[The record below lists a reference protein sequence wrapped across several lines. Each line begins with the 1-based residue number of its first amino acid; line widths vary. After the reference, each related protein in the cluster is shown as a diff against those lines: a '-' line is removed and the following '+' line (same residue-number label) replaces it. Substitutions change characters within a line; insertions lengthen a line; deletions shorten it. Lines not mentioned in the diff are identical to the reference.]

1 MSVGTPL
8 PPAPGD
14 RRPPAR
20 ALESFPMAAGAKR
33 VLLGRALSTS
43 KAEHQLLPKILALPV
58 FSSDPLSSVAYA
70 TEEMMLVLA
79 LAGAGALALMLP
91 IGFGIAALLAI
102 VVTSYRQTVKAYPR
116 GGGSYIVS
124 KDNLGTLPGLVAAG
138 AILTDYVLTVSVSVT
153 AGSIAVA
160 SAFPALAEHRVA
172 LAVSFIA
179 LVTVANLR
187 GVKEA
192 GTVFAIPTYGFAAMV
207 GLTIVVGLAQCLTR
221 CPVAESADVRL
232 GVGVPL
238 TVFLILRAFS
248 SGATALTGVEAIA
261 DGVQA
266 FRPPQAKNAATTLA
280 IMGAI
285 SISMFLGITF
295 LARETGVRVSPFVED
310 HQSVLAQIG
319 DAVFGGGV
327 FFYILQVFT
336 AGILILAANTAFQD
350 FPRLSAILAR
360 DRFMPS
366 QFRNRGDRLVYSNGV
381 LVLAAIAGLLVYIFD
396 ANLTRLIQLYVVG
409 VFTAFTLSQSGMVRR
424 WMSLRTEGWRRS
436 AAINGVGATT
446 TGVVLAIVT
455 LTKFTRGAWIVI
467 GTIPVL
473 VVFFLF
479 VHRHYMEVGRL
490 LRARGLTPEAEASN
504 TFVLLVR
511 DLGPATVEAV
521 RYLRALRPDRLIP
534 LYVGDPAR
542 FEQVSAAW
550 PDLAPRFG
558 RLELLPGAESSLT
571 RSVRSY
577 VRGVDRGPDDFVTVV
592 LPELL
597 RSRNWWQFA
606 GQRRALWL
614 KARLLFEPGLVLT
627 DVTSL
632 AEREP
637 PSASR
642 LERPVEPER
651 IVVLVPV
658 SAVHDATIRAIV
670 FAKSLRPSALS
681 ALFFSTDPTDV
692 EPIVEDWS
700 RNRVDVP
707 LAIVDASFR
716 DIGEPLLAEV
726 RRLTGRRD
734 TMVNV
739 VLPEFVVE
747 RWWEQFLHNQSGLY
761 LKRLL
766 LFEPRVVVTS
776 VPYHLHEADLAT
788 RSRDAERRG

>member
-1 MSVGTPL
+1 
-8 PPAPGD
+8 
-14 RRPPAR
+14 
-20 ALESFPMAAGAKR
+20 MAGGVKR
-33 VLLGRALSTS
+33 VLLGRALSTY
-43 KAEHQLLPKILALPV
+43 KAEHQLLPKVLALPV

-79 LAGAGALALMLP
+79 IAGAGALALMLP
-91 IGFGIAALLAI
+91 IGFAIAALLAI

-124 KDNLGTLPGLVAAG
+124 KENLGTVPGLVAAG

-160 SAFPALAEHRVA
+160 SAFPGLAEHRVA
-172 LAVSFIA
+172 LAFSFIA
-179 LVTVANLR
+179 LVTLANLR
-187 GVKEA
+187 GVREA
-192 GTVFAIPTYGFAAMV
+192 GTLFAIPTYGFAAMV
-207 GLTIVVGLAQCLTR
+207 GLTIVVGLTRCLTE
-221 CPVAESADVRL
+221 CPVADSATEELATVA
-232 GVGVPL
+232 PL
-238 TVFLILRAFS
+238 SVFLILRAFS

-266 FRPPQAKNAATTLA
+266 FRRPQAKNAATTLA
-280 IMGAI
+280 VMGAI

-295 LARETGVRVSPFVED
+295 LARETGVRVSPFVVD

-319 DAVFGGGV
+319 DAVFDGGLP
-327 FFYILQVFT
+327 FYVLQVFT

-366 QFRNRGDRLVYSNGV
+366 QFRNRGDRLVFSNGV
-381 LVLAAIAGLLVYIFD
+381 LVLAAIAGLLVYVFHAD
-396 ANLTRLIQLYVVG
+396 LTRLIQLYVVG

-424 WMSLRTEGWRRS
+424 WMRLRTEGWKRS
-436 AAINGVGATT
+436 AVINGIGAAT
-446 TGVVLAIVT
+446 TGVVLVIVT

-467 GTIPVL
+467 CTIPVL
-473 VVFFLF
+473 VFFFLF
-479 VHRHYMEVGRL
+479 VHRHYTEVGRL
-490 LRARGLTPEAEASN
+490 LRARGLTPEVEASN
-504 TFVLLVR
+504 TFVVLVR
-511 DLGPATVEAV
+511 DLGPATAEAV
-521 RYLRALRPDRLIP
+521 RYLRALRPERLIP

-542 FEQVSAAW
+542 FEQVSMAW

-558 RLELLPGAESSLT
+558 RLELLAGAEAHFT
-571 RSVRSY
+571 RSVRAY

-597 RSRNWWQFA
+597 HPRGWWQFA
-606 GQRRALWL
+606 GQRRALWF
-614 KARLLFEPGLVLT
+614 KARLFFEPGLVLT
-627 DVTSL
+627 DIPSL
-632 AEREP
+632 AEDQP
-637 PSASR
+637 PAGSR

-651 IVVLVPV
+651 TVVLVPV
-658 SAVHDATIRAIV
+658 SAVHDATTRALIY
-670 FAKSLRPSALS
+670 AKSLRPSALS

-692 EPIVEDWS
+692 EPMVEDWS
-700 RNRVDVP
+700 RHRVDVP

-716 DIGEPLLAEV
+716 DIGEPLLTEV
-726 RRLTGRRD
+726 RRYTGRGD

-739 VLPEFVVE
+739 VIPEFVVE

-761 LKRLL
+761 IKRLL

-788 RSRDAERRG
+788 RSRAEEHRG

>member
-1 MSVGTPL
+1 
-8 PPAPGD
+8 
-14 RRPPAR
+14 
-20 ALESFPMAAGAKR
+20 MAGGVKR

-43 KAEHQLLPKILALPV
+43 KAEHQLLPKVLALPV

-70 TEEMMLVLA
+70 TEEMMLVLVI
-79 LAGAGALALMLP
+79 AGAGALALMLP
-91 IGFGIAALLAI
+91 IGFAIAALLAI

-124 KDNLGTLPGLVAAG
+124 KENLGTVPGLVAAG

-160 SAFPALAEHRVA
+160 SAFPGLAEHRVA
-172 LAVSFIA
+172 LAISFIA
-179 LVTVANLR
+179 LVTLANLR
-187 GVKEA
+187 GVREA
-192 GTVFAIPTYGFAAMV
+192 GTLFAVPTYGFAAMV
-207 GLTIVVGLAQCLTR
+207 GLTIIVGLVQCLTE
-221 CPVAESADVRL
+221 CHVADSATEEL
-232 GVGVPL
+232 PMAAPL
-238 TVFLILRAFS
+238 SVFLILRAFS

-266 FRPPQAKNAATTLA
+266 FRRPQAKNAATTLA
-280 IMGAI
+280 VMGAI

-295 LARETGVRVSPFVED
+295 LARETGVRVSPFLVD

-319 DAVFGGGV
+319 ETVFDGGLP
-327 FFYILQVFT
+327 FYVLQVFT

-366 QFRNRGDRLVYSNGV
+366 QFRNRGDRLVFSNGV
-381 LVLAAIAGLLVYIFD
+381 LVLAAIAGLLVYVFLAD
-396 ANLTRLIQLYVVG
+396 LTRLIQLYVVG

-424 WMSLRTEGWRRS
+424 WMKLRTEGWKR
-436 AAINGVGATT
+436 AAVINGIGAAT
-446 TGVVLAIVT
+446 TGVVLIIVT

-467 GTIPVL
+467 CTIPVL
-473 VVFFLF
+473 VFFFLF
-479 VHRHYMEVGRL
+479 VHRHYTEVGRL
-490 LRARGLTPEAEASN
+490 LRTRGLTPEVEASN
-504 TFVLLVR
+504 TFVVLVR
-511 DLGPATVEAV
+511 DLGPATAEAV
-521 RYLRALRPDRLIP
+521 RYLRALRPERLIP

-542 FEQVSAAW
+542 FEQVSMAW

-558 RLELLPGAESSLT
+558 RLELLAGAEAHFT
-571 RSVRSY
+571 RSVRAY

-597 RSRNWWQFA
+597 RPRGWWQFA
-606 GQRRALWL
+606 GQRRALWF
-614 KARLLFEPGLVLT
+614 KARLFFEPGLVLT
-627 DVTSL
+627 DIPSL
-632 AEREP
+632 AEDEP
-637 PSASR
+637 PAASR
-642 LERPVEPER
+642 FERPVEPER

-658 SAVHDATIRAIV
+658 SAVHDATIRALIY
-670 FAKSLRPSALS
+670 ATSLRPSALS
-681 ALFFSTDPTDV
+681 ALFFSTDPDDV
-692 EPIVEDWS
+692 EPIVENWS
-700 RNRVDVP
+700 RHRLDVP

-716 DIGEPLLAEV
+716 DIGEPLLTEV
-726 RRLTGRRD
+726 RRYTGRGD

-761 LKRLL
+761 IKRML

-788 RSRDAERRG
+788 RGRAEEHRG

>member
-1 MSVGTPL
+1 
-8 PPAPGD
+8 
-14 RRPPAR
+14 
-20 ALESFPMAAGAKR
+20 MAGGVKR

-43 KAEHQLLPKILALPV
+43 KAEHQLLPKVLALPV

-79 LAGAGALALMLP
+79 IAGAGALALMLP
-91 IGFGIAALLAI
+91 IGFAIAALLAI

-124 KDNLGTLPGLVAAG
+124 KENLGTVPGLVAAG

-160 SAFPALAEHRVA
+160 SAFPGLAEHRVA
-172 LAVSFIA
+172 LAFSFIA
-179 LVTVANLR
+179 LVTLANLR
-187 GVKEA
+187 GVREA
-192 GTVFAIPTYGFAAMV
+192 GTLFAVPTYGFAAMV
-207 GLTIVVGLAQCLTR
+207 GFTIVVGLVQCLTE
-221 CPVAESADVRL
+221 CHVADSATEKL
-232 GVGVPL
+232 PMAASL
-238 TVFLILRAFS
+238 SVFLILRAFS

-266 FRPPQAKNAATTLA
+266 FRRPQAKNAATTLA
-280 IMGAI
+280 VMGAI
-285 SISMFLGITF
+285 SISMFIGITF
-295 LARETGVRVSPFVED
+295 LARETGVRVSPFVVD

-319 DAVFGGGV
+319 DAVFGGGLS
-327 FFYILQVFT
+327 FYVLQVFT

-366 QFRNRGDRLVYSNGV
+366 QFRNRGDRLVFSNGV
-381 LVLAAIAGLLVYIFD
+381 LVLAAIAGLLVYVFHAD
-396 ANLTRLIQLYVVG
+396 LTRLIQLYVVG

-424 WMSLRTEGWRRS
+424 WMKLRTEGWRRR
-436 AAINGVGATT
+436 AVINGIGAAT
-446 TGVVLAIVT
+446 TGVVLVIVT
-455 LTKFTRGAWIVI
+455 LTKFTHGAWIVI
-467 GTIPVL
+467 CTIPVL
-473 VVFFLF
+473 VFFFLF
-479 VHRHYMEVGRL
+479 VHRHYTEVGRL
-490 LRARGLTPEAEASN
+490 LRARGLTPGVEASN
-504 TFVLLVR
+504 TFVVLVR
-511 DLGPATVEAV
+511 DLGPATAEAV
-521 RYLRALRPDRLIP
+521 RYLRALRPERLIP

-542 FEQVSAAW
+542 FEQVSMAW

-558 RLELLPGAESSLT
+558 RLELLAGAEAHLT
-571 RSVRSY
+571 RSVRAY

-597 RSRNWWQFA
+597 RPRGWWQFA
-606 GQRRALWL
+606 GQRRALWF
-614 KARLLFEPGLVLT
+614 KARLFFEPGLVLT
-627 DVTSL
+627 DIPSL
-632 AEREP
+632 AEDEP
-637 PSASR
+637 PASR

-658 SAVHDATIRAIV
+658 SAVHDATIRALTY
-670 FAKSLRPSALS
+670 AKSLRPSALS
-681 ALFFSTDPTDV
+681 ALFFSTDPADV
-692 EPIVEDWS
+692 EPIVEDWT
-700 RNRVDVP
+700 RHRVDVP

-716 DIGEPLLAEV
+716 DIGEPLLTEV
-726 RRLTGRRD
+726 RRYTGRGD

-761 LKRLL
+761 IKRML

-788 RSRDAERRG
+788 RARAEEHRG

>member
-1 MSVGTPL
+1 
-8 PPAPGD
+8 
-14 RRPPAR
+14 
-20 ALESFPMAAGAKR
+20 MAAGVKR
-33 VLLGRALSTS
+33 ILLGRALSTY

-79 LAGAGALALMLP
+79 IAGAGALSLMLP

-102 VVTSYRQTVKAYPR
+102 VVTSYRQTVRAYPR

-124 KDNLGTLPGLVAAG
+124 RENLGTVPGLVAAG

-153 AGSIAVA
+153 AGAIAVS

-172 LAVSFIA
+172 LALSFIA
-179 LVTVANLR
+179 LVTLANLR
-187 GVKEA
+187 GVREA
-192 GTVFAIPTYGFAAMV
+192 GILFAVPTYGFAAMV
-207 GLTIVVGLAQCLTR
+207 GVTIVVGLIQCLGTCR
-221 CPVAESADVRL
+221 VAESADDHLAVA
-232 GVGVPL
+232 GHL
-238 TVFLILRAFS
+238 TVFLVLRAFS

-266 FRPPQAKNAATTLA
+266 FRRPQARNAATTLA
-280 IMGAI
+280 IMGTMAI
-285 SISMFLGITF
+285 TMFLGITF
-295 LARETGVRVSPFVED
+295 LARELGVRVNPASED

-319 DAVFGGGV
+319 ETVFHGGLL
-327 FFYILQVFT
+327 FYVLQVFT

-366 QFRNRGDRLVYSNGV
+366 QFRNRGDRLVFSNGV

-424 WMSLRTEGWRRS
+424 WMTLRTEGWRRS
-436 AAINGVGATT
+436 AVINGVGAAT
-446 TGVVLAIVT
+446 TGVVLVIVT

-467 GTIPVL
+467 CTIPVL
-473 VVFFLF
+473 VAFFLF
-479 VHRHYMEVGRL
+479 VHRHYSEVGRL
-490 LRARGLTPEAEASN
+490 LRARGLTPAVEASN
-504 TFVLLVR
+504 TFVVLVR
-511 DLGPATVEAV
+511 DLGPATAEAV
-521 RYLRALRPDRLIP
+521 RYLRALRPERLIP

-542 FEQVSAAW
+542 FEQVSMAW

-558 RLELLPGAESSLT
+558 RLELLANAEAHLT
-571 RSVRSY
+571 RSVRAY
-577 VRGVDRGPDDFVTVV
+577 VRGIDRGPDDFVTVV

-597 RSRNWWQFA
+597 RRRAGWWQYA
-606 GQRRALWL
+606 GLRRALWF
-614 KARLLFEPGLVLT
+614 KARLFFEPGLVLT
-627 DVTSL
+627 DIPTL
-632 AEREP
+632 AEAEQQVP
-637 PSASR
+637 GR

-658 SAVHDATIRAIV
+658 SAVHDASIRALV
-670 FAKSLRPSALS
+670 YAKSLRPSALS
-681 ALFFSTDPTDV
+681 ALFFSTDPGDV

-700 RNRVDVP
+700 RNRVDIP

-716 DIGEPLLAEV
+716 DIGDPLLTEV
-726 RRLTGRRD
+726 RRLTGRGD

-739 VLPEFVVE
+739 ILPEFVVE

-761 LKRLL
+761 IKRLL

-776 VPYHLHEADLAT
+776 VPYHLHEADVAT
-788 RSRDAERRG
+788 RARQTERRA

>member
-1 MSVGTPL
+1 
-8 PPAPGD
+8 
-14 RRPPAR
+14 
-20 ALESFPMAAGAKR
+20 MAGGVKR
-33 VLLGRALSTS
+33 VLLGRALSTY

-79 LAGAGALALMLP
+79 IAGAGALALMLP
-91 IGFGIAALLAI
+91 IGFAIAALLAI

-124 KDNLGTLPGLVAAG
+124 KENLGTVPGLIAAG
-138 AILTDYVLTVSVSVT
+138 AILTDYVLTVAVSVT
-153 AGSIAVA
+153 AGTIAVA
-160 SAFPALAEHRVA
+160 SAFPALADHRIV
-172 LAVSFIA
+172 LAFSFIV
-179 LVTVANLR
+179 LVTLANLR

-192 GTVFAIPTYGFAAMV
+192 GTLFAVPTYGFAAMV
-207 GLTIVVGLAQCLTR
+207 GITIMVGLVRCLTE
-221 CPVAESADVRL
+221 CPVADSAHEQLPV
-232 GVGVPL
+232 VAPL

-266 FRPPQAKNAATTLA
+266 FRPPQAKNAAATLA

-285 SISMFLGITF
+285 SISMFIGITF

-319 DAVFGGGV
+319 DAVFDGGLL
-327 FFYILQVFT
+327 FYVLQVFT

-366 QFRNRGDRLVYSNGV
+366 QFRNRGDRLVFSNGV
-381 LVLAAIAGLLVYIFD
+381 LVLAAIAGLLIYLFD

-409 VFTAFTLSQSGMVRR
+409 VFTAFTLSQAGMVRR
-424 WMSLRTEGWRRS
+424 WMRLRTEGWRRS
-436 AAINGVGATT
+436 AVINGIGAAT
-446 TGVVLAIVT
+446 TGVVLVIVT
-455 LTKFTRGAWIVI
+455 LTKFTHGAWIVI
-467 GTIPVL
+467 CTIPVL
-473 VVFFLF
+473 VFFFLF
-479 VHRHYMEVGRL
+479 VHRHYTEVGRL
-490 LRARGLTPEAEASN
+490 LRARGLTPQVEASN

-511 DLGPATVEAV
+511 DLGPATAEAV
-521 RYLRALRPDRLIP
+521 RYLRALRPERLIP
-534 LYVGDPAR
+534 LYIGDPAR
-542 FEQVSAAW
+542 FEQVSMAW

-558 RLELLPGAESSLT
+558 RLELLAGAEAHLT
-571 RSVRSY
+571 RSVRAY
-577 VRGVDRGPDDFVTVV
+577 VRGIDRRPDDFVTVV

-597 RSRNWWQFA
+597 RPRGLWHFA
-606 GQRRALWL
+606 GQRRALWF
-614 KARLLFEPGLVLT
+614 KARLFFEPGLVLT
-627 DVTSL
+627 DIPSL
-632 AEREP
+632 AEGEP
-637 PSASR
+637 ASAIR

-658 SAVHDATIRAIV
+658 SAVHDATIRALV
-670 FAKSLRPSALS
+670 YARSLRPSALS

-692 EPIVEDWS
+692 EPIVDDWS
-700 RNRVDVP
+700 RHRVDVP

-716 DIGEPLLAEV
+716 DIGEPLLTEV
-726 RRLTGRRD
+726 RRYTGRGD

-739 VLPEFVVE
+739 VIPEFVVE

-761 LKRLL
+761 IKRML

-788 RSRDAERRG
+788 RARAEEHRG

>member
-1 MSVGTPL
+1 
-8 PPAPGD
+8 
-14 RRPPAR
+14 
-20 ALESFPMAAGAKR
+20 MAGGVKR
-33 VLLGRALSTS
+33 VLLGRALSTY

-79 LAGAGALALMLP
+79 IAGAGALALMLP

-124 KDNLGTLPGLVAAG
+124 KENLGTVPGLVAAG

-160 SAFPALAEHRVA
+160 SAFPGLAEHRVA
-172 LAVSFIA
+172 LAISFIA
-179 LVTVANLR
+179 LVTLANLR
-187 GVKEA
+187 GVREA
-192 GTVFAIPTYGFAAMV
+192 GTLFAVPTYGFAAMV
-207 GLTIVVGLAQCLTR
+207 GVTIVVGLVQCLTE
-221 CPVAESADVRL
+221 CHAADSATEELPLVA
-232 GVGVPL
+232 PL
-238 TVFLILRAFS
+238 SVFLILRAFS

-266 FRPPQAKNAATTLA
+266 FRRPQAKNAAATLA
-280 IMGAI
+280 VMGAI

-295 LARETGVRVSPFVED
+295 LARETGVRVSPFVVD
-310 HQSVLAQIG
+310 HQSVLAQVG
-319 DAVFGGGV
+319 DAVFDGGLP
-327 FFYILQVFT
+327 FYVLQVFT

-366 QFRNRGDRLVYSNGV
+366 QFRNRGDRLVFSNGV
-381 LVLAAIAGLLVYIFD
+381 FVLAAIAGLLVYVFHAD
-396 ANLTRLIQLYVVG
+396 LTRLIQLYVVG
-409 VFTAFTLSQSGMVRR
+409 VFTAFTLSQAGMVRR
-424 WMSLRTEGWRRS
+424 WMRLRTEGWKRS
-436 AAINGVGATT
+436 AVINGIGAAT
-446 TGVVLAIVT
+446 TGVVLVIVT

-467 GTIPVL
+467 CTIPVL
-473 VVFFLF
+473 VFFFLF
-479 VHRHYMEVGRL
+479 VHRHYTEVGRL
-490 LRARGLTPEAEASN
+490 LRARGLTPGVEASN
-504 TFVLLVR
+504 TFVVLVR
-511 DLGPATVEAV
+511 DLGPATAEAV
-521 RYLRALRPDRLIP
+521 RYLRALRPERLIP

-542 FEQVSAAW
+542 FEQVSMAW

-558 RLELLPGAESSLT
+558 RLELLAGAEAHLT
-571 RSVRSY
+571 RSVRAY

-597 RSRNWWQFA
+597 RPRGWWQFA
-606 GQRRALWL
+606 GQRRALWF
-614 KARLLFEPGLVLT
+614 KARLFFEPGLVLT
-627 DVTSL
+627 DIPSL
-632 AEREP
+632 AEDEP
-637 PSASR
+637 PAASR

-651 IVVLVPV
+651 TVVLVPV
-658 SAVHDATIRAIV
+658 SAVHDATTRALIY
-670 FAKSLRPSALS
+670 AKSLRPSALS
-681 ALFFSTDPTDV
+681 ALFFSTDPGDV

-700 RNRVDVP
+700 RHRVDVP

-716 DIGEPLLAEV
+716 DIGGPLLTEV
-726 RRLTGRRD
+726 RRYTGRGD

-739 VLPEFVVE
+739 VIPEFVVE

-761 LKRLL
+761 IKRLL

-788 RSRDAERRG
+788 RARAEEHRG

>member
-1 MSVGTPL
+1 
-8 PPAPGD
+8 
-14 RRPPAR
+14 
-20 ALESFPMAAGAKR
+20 MAGGVKR
-33 VLLGRALSTS
+33 VLLGRALSTY
-43 KAEHQLLPKILALPV
+43 KAEHQLLPKVLALPV

-79 LAGAGALALMLP
+79 IAGAGALALMLP

-124 KDNLGTLPGLVAAG
+124 RENLGTIPGLVAAG

-153 AGSIAVA
+153 AGTIAVA
-160 SAFPALAEHRVA
+160 SAFPALAEHRIA
-172 LAVSFIA
+172 LAFSFIA
-179 LVTVANLR
+179 LVTLANLR
-187 GVKEA
+187 GVREA
-192 GTVFAIPTYGFAAMV
+192 GTLFAVPTYGFAAMV
-207 GLTIVVGLAQCLTR
+207 GVTIVVGLVQCLTR
-221 CPVAESADVRL
+221 CPVADSAHL
-232 GVGVPL
+232 PL
-238 TVFLILRAFS
+238 PVLAPLSVFLILRGFS

-285 SISMFLGITF
+285 SITMFLGITF
-295 LARETGVRVSPFVED
+295 LAREAGVRVSPFVED

-319 DAVFGGGV
+319 DAVFSGGLL
-327 FFYILQVFT
+327 FYVLQVFT

-366 QFRNRGDRLVYSNGV
+366 QFRNRGDRLVFSNGV
-381 LVLAAIAGLLVYIFD
+381 LVLAAIAGLLIYLFD

-409 VFTAFTLSQSGMVRR
+409 VFTAFTLSQAGMVRR
-424 WMSLRTEGWRRS
+424 WMRLRTEGWMRS
-436 AAINGVGATT
+436 AVINGIGAAT
-446 TGVVLAIVT
+446 TGVVLVIVT

-467 GTIPVL
+467 CIIPVL
-473 VVFFLF
+473 VVFFQF

-490 LRARGLTPEAEASN
+490 LRARGLTPQVEASN
-504 TFVLLVR
+504 TFVLLLR
-511 DLGPATVEAV
+511 DLGPATAEAV
-521 RYLRALRPDRLIP
+521 RYLRALRPERLIP
-534 LYVGDPAR
+534 LYVGDPVG
-542 FEQVSAAW
+542 FEQVSMAW

-558 RLELLPGAESSLT
+558 RLELLAGAEAHLT
-571 RSVRSY
+571 RSVRAY
-577 VRGVDRGPDDFVTVV
+577 VRGIDRGPDDFVTVV

-597 RSRNWWQFA
+597 RPRGLWQFA
-606 GQRRALWL
+606 GQRRALWF
-614 KARLLFEPGLVLT
+614 KARLFFEPGLVLT
-627 DVTSL
+627 DIPSL
-632 AEREP
+632 AEDEP
-637 PSASR
+637 APAVG

-670 FAKSLRPSALS
+670 YAKSLRPSALS
-681 ALFFSTDPTDV
+681 SLFFSTDPTDV

-700 RNRVDVP
+700 RHRMDVP

-716 DIGEPLLAEV
+716 DIGEPLLTEV
-726 RRLTGRRD
+726 RRYIGRGD

-761 LKRLL
+761 IKRLL

-788 RSRDAERRG
+788 RVRLAGERG